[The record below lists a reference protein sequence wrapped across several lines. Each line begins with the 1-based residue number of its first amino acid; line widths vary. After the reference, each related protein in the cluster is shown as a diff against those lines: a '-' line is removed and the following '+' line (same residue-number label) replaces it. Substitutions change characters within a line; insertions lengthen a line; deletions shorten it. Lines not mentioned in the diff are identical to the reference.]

1 MKTPQYIFIH
11 HTAVSYKKN
20 PKQWPAT
27 DAYHKG
33 KGWGG
38 GGYNYEIAADG
49 SVHQF
54 RKDGSITAA
63 QYQKSMNDGRAI
75 SICLD
80 GNFDIEDPTPEQ
92 MAAVKKLIEEKMEA
106 YKIPKQNVYPH
117 RYVAGYKTCCGSR
130 VPDNVFE
137 YFVGSQPQEAPDW
150 AKNAVANAKADGVI
164 DDNTDLNKLLSI
176 EEIETIFFKAKVFNQ
191 KEGKISLLRLLVAM
205 DRMGMFR
212 D

>member
-49 SVHQF
+49 EVHMF
-54 RKDGSITAA
+54 RADGTVTAA

-92 MAAVKKLIEEKMEA
+92 MEAVRVLICQKMAA
-106 YKIPKQNVYPH
+106 YNIPAEHIFPH

-130 VPDNVFE
+130 IPDNVFA
-137 YFVGSQPQEAPDW
+137 YFVKAQTEAPEW
-150 AKNAVANAKADGVI
+150 AKVAIANAKADGAI
-164 DDNTDLNKLLSI
+164 NDQTDLNKDLSVADI
-176 EEIETIFFKAKVFNQ
+176 EELFFNSKVFEK

-205 DRMGMFR
+205 DRMGIFK